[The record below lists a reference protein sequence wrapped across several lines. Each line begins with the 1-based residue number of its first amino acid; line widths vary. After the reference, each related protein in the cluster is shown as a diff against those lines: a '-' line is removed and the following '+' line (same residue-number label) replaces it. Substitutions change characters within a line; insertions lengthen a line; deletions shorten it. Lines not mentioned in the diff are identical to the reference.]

1 MAYVCNLSPLHRP
14 PTPSLDN
21 GPVQRRVRR
30 AFIATTSRCYRQ
42 ARSSSGHIL
51 APAPIGTMRGVLSV
65 ASVSAIANASAAA
78 TAVAAG
84 RSCGDCATDPRI
96 DQFPFDTLLLFI

>member
-1 MAYVCNLSPLHRP
+1 MGGFSVGSAAHSSPR
-14 PTPSLDN
+14 
-21 GPVQRRVRR
+21 
-30 AFIATTSRCYRQ
+30 TSRCYQQ

-65 ASVSAIANASAAA
+65 ASVSATASASAAA

-96 DQFPFDTLLLFI
+96 